1 MFRKLTIL
9 AAVCTTLPFTAC
21 KDKSEAEKAEEE
33 RAAVR
38 EDKRQKAAEFYRN
51 FAKEY
56 PDDPQAPEA
65 KKKAAELDALAP
77 KK

>member
-9 AAVCTTLPFTAC
+9 AAVCTTLLFAAC
-21 KDKSEAEKAEEE
+21 NGTSEAEKAEEE
-33 RAAVR
+33 RAGVR
-38 EDKRQKAAEFYRN
+38 EDKRQKAAEFYRT

-56 PDDPQAPEA
+56 PDDPQAAEA
-65 KKKAAELDALAP
+65 KRKAAELDAMAP